1 MGVEIVIVLVVALIV
16 IPPDKLPEAVRTVAE
31 VFHEIKSASDK
42 ALREVGEM
50 MNEIPHSGTRT
61 GTESSA
67 AREPEVVDIAEL
79 LTSSKSL
86 PDS

>member
-1 MGVEIVIVLVVALIV
+1 MGVEIVIILVVALIV

-50 MNEIPHSGTRT
+50 MDEIPGRRSGTK
-61 GTESSA
+61 SSA
-67 AREPEVVDIAEL
+67 AKEPEVVDIAEL
-79 LTSSKSL
+79 LTSSKSP